1 MKLYYY
7 NYLLWLDDKY
17 TEYTPHPPL
26 RCWPVC
32 VQVSDSGEG
41 GVDVLSEVAMSNAYL
56 ICHNV
61 QVTSRE
67 LRASILTFILHT
79 WSRWLKLGS
88 DVLPGLLLGRSREE
102 RKGEEEKA
110 ENVIIHNI

>member
-1 MKLYYY
+1 MIS
-7 NYLLWLDDKY
+7 
-17 TEYTPHPPL
+17 TPQISAEVL
-26 RCWPVC
+26 TRGC

-67 LRASILTFILHT
+67 LRASISTFILHT
-79 WSRWLKLGS
+79 C
-88 DVLPGLLLGRSREE
+88 
-102 RKGEEEKA
+102 
-110 ENVIIHNI
+110 

>member
-1 MKLYYY
+1 MKS
-7 NYLLWLDDKY
+7 
-17 TEYTPHPPL
+17 TPQSPAEVL
-26 RCWPVC
+26 TREC

-67 LRASILTFILHT
+67 LMASILTFILHT
-79 WSRWLKLGS
+79 
-88 DVLPGLLLGRSREE
+88 
-102 RKGEEEKA
+102 
-110 ENVIIHNI
+110 

>member
-1 MKLYYY
+1 M
-7 NYLLWLDDKY
+7 DDKY
-17 TEYTPHPPL
+17 TPYPL
-26 RCWPVC
+26 PAEVLTRGC

-67 LRASILTFILHT
+67 LKAFDFHT
-79 WSRWLKLGS
+79 WY
-88 DVLPGLLLGRSREE
+88 LLETTDHGD
-102 RKGEEEKA
+102 
-110 ENVIIHNI
+110 